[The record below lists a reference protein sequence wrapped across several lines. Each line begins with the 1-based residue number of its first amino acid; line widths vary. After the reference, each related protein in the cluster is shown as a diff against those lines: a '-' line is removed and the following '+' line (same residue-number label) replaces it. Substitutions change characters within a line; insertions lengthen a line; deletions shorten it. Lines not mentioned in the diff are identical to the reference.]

1 MTDIEG
7 QVRSYAT
14 MLDNVEPVV
23 ASDVIGAFASPERP
37 RRRLLRVAV
46 VTFVAIV
53 VAICGVIVLV
63 DDDGGG
69 SPHRPGVAA
78 PPSQEW
84 STVTDNAHG
93 ISISYPPSW
102 QAAPS
107 TLTPVLVDP
116 VVPIA
121 VATYPLDNPQV
132 LGECDIVPQR
142 ALEAMGPTDAFIAV
156 YLFLGKGATY
166 TPSANRPAHFGPD
179 LPWTGGSLP
188 ERASGNGIQCTENVP
203 GFVRQL
209 SFEDHGQHLNVLIA
223 IGPEASAETRDE
235 VYRILDTL
243 TVTQ

>member
-1 MTDIEG
+1 MTDIETQIRG
-7 QVRSYAT
+7 YRT
-14 MLDNVEPVV
+14 MLDNVEPVL
-23 ASDVIGAFASPERP
+23 ASDVIDASATPERS

-46 VTFVAIV
+46 AAFVAIV
-53 VAICGVIVLV
+53 VAIGGVIVLAR
-63 DDDGGG
+63 DDSGG
-69 SPHRPGVAA
+69 SPHRPRVAA
-78 PPSQEW
+78 PPAAEW
-84 STVTDNAHG
+84 STVTDHAHG

-142 ALEAMGPTDAFIAV
+142 ALEAMGPKDAFIAV
-156 YLFLGKGATY
+156 YVFLGKGATY
-166 TPSANRPAHFGPD
+166 APSANRPAHFGPD
-179 LPWTGGSLP
+179 LPWSGGSLP
-188 ERASGNGIQCTENVP
+188 EYPSGNGIQCTENVR
-203 GFVRQL
+203 GFVGQL

>member
-1 MTDIEG
+1 MTDVEA
-7 QVRSYAT
+7 QLRSYMT

-23 ASDVIGAFASPERP
+23 ASDVIEASATRERP
-37 RRRLLRVAV
+37 RRRLSRVAV
-46 VTFVAIV
+46 AAFVAIV
-53 VAICGVIVLV
+53 VAIGGVIVLTR
-63 DDDGGG
+63 DDGGR
-69 SPHRPGVAA
+69 SNRPSVAA
-78 PPSQEW
+78 PPAEEW
-84 STVTDNAHG
+84 STVTDHAHG

-116 VVPIA
+116 IVPIA

-166 TPSANRPAHFGPD
+166 TPSSNRPAHFGPD

-188 ERASGNGIQCTENVP
+188 ERASGNGVQCTENVP
-203 GFVRQL
+203 GFVGQL
-209 SFEDHGQHLNVLIA
+209 SFEDHGQQLNLLIA